1 MKRITSYFILSLLT
15 LFLFSSCGKEYS
27 VEGGG
32 GASSSVGELSKDAF
46 GGCLPINV
54 QGVYKTDS
62 LLGAGNFIE
71 VQVVVTT
78 PGTYVISSDTVNG
91 YYFRATGV
99 FNLPGTNTVRLL
111 GAGTPTSVGTDAFIV
126 KYGGN
131 ECFFEV
137 TVLAGTPGGGGGG
150 AGDILEARVNGL
162 PAQFN
167 QSPTAT
173 LITVL
178 GFQSLSIS
186 GVTAGG
192 QNITMS
198 ITKTNASPITAAT
211 YTVNQFAAGNVINCL
226 YTENGTNIFLAQTDL
241 TTTQNPA
248 FTITI
253 TSITATRVIG
263 TFSGPVK
270 ENNGAGPA
278 IKTFTQ
284 GTFNV
289 PIM

>member
-1 MKRITSYFILSLLT
+1 MKRITSYFVLFILT
-15 LFLFSSCGKEYS
+15 LFILSSCGKEYS
-27 VEGGG
+27 IEGGG
-32 GASSSVGELSKDAF
+32 GASSSVGALSKDAF

-54 QGVYKTDS
+54 QGVYKKD
-62 LLGAGNFIE
+62 LVLGAGNFVE

-99 FNLPGTNTVRLL
+99 FNLPGTNTIRLI
-111 GAGTPTSVGTDAFIV
+111 GTGTPIALGTNAFIAS
-126 KYGGN
+126 YGGT

-137 TVLAGTPGGGGGG
+137 TVLAGTTGGGGSS
-150 AGDILEARVNGL
+150 DILEARIDGL

-167 QSPTAT
+167 QNPSA
-173 LITVL
+173 LLVTVL
-178 GFQSLSIS
+178 GFQSLSIT
-186 GVTAGG
+186 GVTAGA
-192 QNITMS
+192 QNLALS
-198 ITKTNASPITAAT
+198 ITKTNSSPITAGT
-211 YTVNQFAAGNVINCL
+211 YTVNQFITGNVINCI
-226 YTENGTNIFLAQTDL
+226 YRETGTNIFLAQTNP
-241 TTTQNPA
+241 TAIQIPA
-248 FTITI
+248 FTIII

-270 ENNGAGPA
+270 DNNGAGPGV
-278 IKTFTQ
+278 KTFTQ